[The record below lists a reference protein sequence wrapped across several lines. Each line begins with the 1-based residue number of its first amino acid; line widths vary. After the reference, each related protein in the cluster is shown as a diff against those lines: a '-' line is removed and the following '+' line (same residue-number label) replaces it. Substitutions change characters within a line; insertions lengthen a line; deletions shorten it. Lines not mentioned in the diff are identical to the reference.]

1 MLTPAISDFV
11 NACLHRIKVG
21 RSFHRI
27 LDLLK
32 LCCKVV
38 AQNQKDGHRPLI
50 DHFIASGNITAMLYL
65 LLEILE
71 GPNCSG
77 SLQNSVVELC
87 LLLPYHLADII
98 RHAGLSKLMKPLVL
112 AFQSDKDDLRRLALL
127 TLERWADSLN
137 PSFLEP
143 KIKVGFCSAA
153 VQRESLYFV
162 PPLVGRGECEAPAPD
177 TPHLPRD
184 FATYGPF
191 LAIHGT

>member
-11 NACLHRIKVG
+11 NACLHRIKVS
-21 RSFHRI
+21 RSVHRI

-50 DHFIASGNITAMLYL
+50 DHFVASGTITAMLYL
-65 LLEILE
+65 LLEVLE
-71 GPNCSG
+71 GPNCSS

-87 LLLPYHLADII
+87 LLLPYHLADMIKL
-98 RHAGLSKLMKPLVL
+98 AGLSKLMKPLVL
-112 AFQSDKDDLRRLALL
+112 AFQSDQDDLRRLALL

-143 KIKVGFCSAA
+143 KIKVRLCSSAA
-153 VQRESLYFV
+153 EKDAHYFYASQ
-162 PPLVGRGECEAPAPD
+162 P
-177 TPHLPRD
+177 
-184 FATYGPF
+184 
-191 LAIHGT
+191 